1 MTDEIYERGLSQLLD
16 GEMTPAEEVAFA
28 AHLRDHPELI
38 RDLRQHLVLWE
49 LWSQQ
54 QAPER
59 SAQAFADSWQT
70 RLAAEGNA
78 EAFCRAVEARVAAPD
93 QPPGRLTDLGE
104 TVRRALRSLW
114 LPHPRW
120 AALAS
125 ATAAL
130 VLVVGYFLIGAAST
144 SAGPMV
150 TIEGEAICTRCIL
163 HETHDCRPAVRVVAG
178 GTEQVYYLSENP
190 AVKQCHAPFCSKD
203 PVRVRA
209 TGTASVDHGHLRL
222 EATAIAL
229 TP

>member
-1 MTDEIYERGLSQLLD
+1 MTDEVYERGLGQLLD
-16 GEMTPAEEVAFA
+16 GAMTPAEEAAFA
-28 AHLRDHPELI
+28 AYLRDRPDLI
-38 RDLRQHLVLWE
+38 RDLQQHLVVWE

-78 EAFCRAVEARVAAPD
+78 EAFCRAVEARVASPDAPRI
-93 QPPGRLTDLGE
+93 PSGIGAW
-104 TVRRALRSLW
+104 VRRLSSSLW
-114 LPHPRW
+114 LPGHRW
-120 AALAS
+120 ATLAS
-125 ATAAL
+125 AAATV
-130 VLVVGYFLIGAAST
+130 VLVVGYFLIGAASS

-150 TIEGEAICTRCIL
+150 TIEGEAVCTRCIL
-163 HETHDCRPAVRVVAG
+163 HETHDCRPAVRVVAE
-178 GTEQVYYLSENP
+178 GTEKIYYLDATA

-209 TGTASVDHGHLRL
+209 TGTTSVDHGHLRL
-222 EATAIAL
+222 EATAVAR

>member
-1 MTDEIYERGLSQLLD
+1 MTDEVYERGLGQLLD
-16 GEMTPAEEVAFA
+16 GEMTPAEEAAFA
-28 AHLRDHPELI
+28 AHLRDRPDLI
-38 RDLRQHLVLWE
+38 RDLQQHLVLWE

-93 QPPGRLTDLGE
+93 APSTPSAIGE
-104 TVRRALRSLW
+104 WVRRLSGSLW
-114 LPHPRW
+114 LPGHRW
-120 AALAS
+120 ATLAS
-125 ATAAL
+125 AAAT
-130 VLVVGYFLIGAAST
+130 VALVVGFFWIGAASS

-150 TIEGEAICTRCIL
+150 TIEGEAVCTRCIL
-163 HETHDCRPAVRVVAG
+163 HETHDCRPAVRVVAEG
-178 GTEQVYYLSENP
+178 AEKIYYLDATA
-190 AVKQCHAPFCSKD
+190 AVKECHAPFCSKD

-209 TGTASVDHGHLRL
+209 TGITSVDHGHLRL
-222 EATAIAL
+222 EATAVAR